1 MASAAHAQLAGG
13 SGPITGYHDN
23 PSECTS
29 CHFSNPAAFTATA
42 NITGPVSVLHGQLS
56 STFSLSGTGG
66 TRRGFNIAIY
76 RVSGNVKQTTA
87 FSNLS
92 AGINTPTSNE
102 LQHTVAESRT
112 SWSFRWTAPAT
123 LGSYRVYA
131 CVNPV
136 NNDGNDGALDGNAA
150 CDTYN
155 FSVTNQNPN
164 ALNDFNIITVA
175 EDSGLSGTFNVL
187 TNDVQTQGDAFSWD
201 STNTAGLSGSLQDN
215 SNGTYRFNPNGQ
227 FESLDS
233 GEFGST
239 TFTYTIE
246 ENAYAGY
253 TDTATVTLRVSGAN
267 DAPMAAQ
274 DGAVGAGNGHVT
286 VNEGAV
292 ANNVGNLLAND
303 SDVDVES
310 LTSSRAGPGC
320 AAVSPGEASAFTL
333 NTDGTFNY
341 THDGSEPLQDSFS
354 YCAYDGTAYSA
365 ARTVYIDIAPV
376 NDPPTISGFAG
387 SVGFTEQTPVVID
400 NSISFSDVDSS
411 QINRARL
418 TISANYA
425 AGDTL
430 ACGALPAGIAC
441 SSFDVPSRSLT
452 LSGVASYADYY
463 SAIGAVSFNSTSDN
477 PSLSARTVDL
487 DVRDEDLGT
496 SLDAQKTV
504 TITRSNDPPTLAPI
518 ANQVALENTGAD
530 PYTFTYTAVASD
542 VDVDDDINN
551 GAGSLSYSL
560 SGAPVG
566 MTVSNASPTHG
577 RISWNPPQ
585 TGVFGQVYGPISVL
599 IEDGDEDVSAPS
611 SVNFNV
617 TVSPPDGDGD
627 LVANYNDLCLTVADA
642 TNADNDGDGTPG
654 SDGGA
659 NDGGDVCDLDDDND
673 DMPDSYEI
681 ANFFDPFD
689 PADGAPTADADGD
702 GIPNDIEFLN
712 GSNSRFADEL
722 IDSTGYLTP
731 HELQPPSPSAVHPMA
746 TTAVASDYGPYRPGR
761 HIITWTGANSINPS
775 LGTSDQ
781 TLDIQP
787 LVNFAADQLAEEG
800 SAVTVNITLNGDAVS
815 WPTTAVTVD
824 YSVSGSAANPAD
836 HDALPSVV
844 TFNDQVYQQSI
855 VFNVAADGLTDPD
868 ESVVFTIDRV
878 NNAAIGSSNSHRVT
892 IVEANVAPQAS
903 LEFDQGGPLL
913 AAVYD
918 GDNGGNVNIAV
929 NATDLNAGQSLSY
942 DWSGSD
948 NSLVP
953 PGNTATWNLVGVSAG
968 NYLIDVAVTDDGTP
982 ARSTRVSRI
991 LNVLAGASAAL
1002 GAADSDND
1010 GRNDNDPLEGYGDDD
1025 DDGIPNYLDANSN
1038 GGSESNLIPD
1048 QTVDMSNSVLLQ
1060 TDPGLRIT
1068 RGKTAQAANNFGT
1081 LLTDSEI
1088 AQFGSASGTAP
1099 LNAADSSQHIAGIY
1113 DFEVSGLVPRAS
1125 ARVVIPLL
1133 SGIPRNAVYRKFNP
1147 ATGWSDFVID
1157 ANNGIASAV
1166 GALGA
1171 CPEPGSSAY
1180 RSGLN
1185 YLDSCIELRI
1195 QDGGPNDTDNSVN
1208 GIVTDPGTIG
1218 VQLSDPQAFEVE
1230 EGGGRM
1236 SPTMLAVL
1244 LLLSFMAIR
1253 RRGNGGMTD

>member
-1 MASAAHAQLAGG
+1 MGMTNAARAQLVAG
-13 SGPITGYHDN
+13 SGAITGYHGN

-29 CHFSNPAAFTATA
+29 CHFSSPAAFTATA
-42 NITGPVSVLHGQLS
+42 NISGPVSVFHDQLS
-56 STFSLSGTGG
+56 TTFTLTGTGG

-87 FSNLS
+87 FSSLS
-92 AGINTPTSNE
+92 AGINTPTNNE
-102 LQHTVAESRT
+102 LQHTAAESRT

-136 NNDGNDGALDGNAA
+136 NNDGSDGALDGNAA

-164 ALNDFNIITVA
+164 AVNDFNIITVG
-175 EDSGLSGTFNVL
+175 EDSGLSATFNVL
-187 TNDVQTQGDAFSWD
+187 TNDLQTQGDAFSWD

-215 SNGTYRFNPNGQ
+215 GDGTYRFNPNGQ

-267 DAPMAAQ
+267 DAPVANQ
-274 DGAVGAGNGHVT
+274 DGSVGAGNGHVT
-286 VNEGAV
+286 INEGAV
-292 ANNVGNLLAND
+292 ANNVGSLLAND
-303 SDVDVES
+303 TDVDVEALS
-310 LTSSRAGPGC
+310 ASRAGPGC
-320 AAVSPGEASAFTL
+320 AAVSPAEASAFTL
-333 NTDGTFNY
+333 NTDGTFDY
-341 THDGSEPLQDSFS
+341 THDGSEPVQDSFS

-365 ARTVYIDIAPV
+365 VRTVYVDIAPV
-376 NDPPTISGFAG
+376 NDPPSITGFAG
-387 SVGFTEQTPVVID
+387 SVGYTEQTPVVID

-411 QINRARL
+411 QINLVRL

-430 ACGALPAGIAC
+430 ACGALPAGISCA
-441 SSFDVPSRSLT
+441 SFDVPSRT
-452 LSGVASYADYY
+452 LSLSGLASYADYY

-477 PSLSARTVDL
+477 PSLSARTIDL

-496 SLDAQKTV
+496 SLDSQKTV
-504 TITRSNDPPTLAPI
+504 TITRANDPPTLAPI
-518 ANQVALENTGAD
+518 ANQAALENTVAD
-530 PYTFTYTAVASD
+530 PYTFTYTALASD
-542 VDVDDDINN
+542 VDVDDDVND
-551 GAGSLSYSL
+551 GGGSLSYSL
-560 SGAPVG
+560 SGAPAG
-566 MTVSNASPTHG
+566 MTVSSTSPAHG

-585 TGVFGQVYGPISVL
+585 TGVFGQVYGPISLL
-599 IEDGDEDVSAPS
+599 IEDGDEDVSAPN
-611 SVNFNV
+611 SVSFSV

-627 LVANYNDLCLTVADA
+627 LVANYDDLCLTVADA

-673 DMPDSYEI
+673 GMPDSYEI

-689 PADGAPTADADGD
+689 AADGAQDADGD
-702 GIPNDIEFLN
+702 GIDNTTEFLN
-712 GSNSRFADEL
+712 GSNPRFADL
-722 IDSTGYLTP
+722 SIDSSGYFTAYDLP
-731 HELQPPSPSAVHPMA
+731 QASPSAVHPQA
-746 TTAVASDYGPYRPGR
+746 TTALASDYGPYRPGR
-761 HIITWTGANSINPS
+761 HIITWTGANSANPA
-775 LGTSDQ
+775 LGTNDQ
-781 TLDIQP
+781 TLDIRP
-787 LVNFAADQLAEEG
+787 LVNFSADQLAAEG
-800 SAVTVNITLNGDAVS
+800 SAVTVNITLNGDAAS
-815 WPTTAVTVD
+815 WPATPATVN
-824 YSVSGSAANPAD
+824 YSVSGSAGNPAD
-836 HDALPSVV
+836 HDAAAGVV

-868 ESVVFTIDRV
+868 ESLVFTIDSAS
-878 NNAAIGSSNSHRVT
+878 NAAIGSSDSHRVT
-892 IVEANVAPQAS
+892 IVEANVAPQGS

-913 AAVYD
+913 ASVYD

-968 NYLIDVAVTDDGTP
+968 NYLIDVVVTDDGSP
-982 ARSTRVSRI
+982 ARATRVSRI

-1002 GAADSDND
+1002 GATDSDND

-1048 QTVDMSNSVLLQ
+1048 QTVDMSDSLLLQ

-1068 RGKTAQAANNFGT
+1068 RGKIAQAANNFGT

-1099 LNAADSSQHIAGIY
+1099 LNAADSSQHIGGIY
-1113 DFEVSGLVPRAS
+1113 DFEVSGLVPGAS

-1133 SGIPRNAVYRKFNP
+1133 SGIPRNAVYRKFNA
-1147 ATGWSDFVID
+1147 ATGWSDFTID

-1180 RSGLN
+1180 RTGLN
-1185 YLDSCIELRI
+1185 NLDSCIELRI

-1218 VQLSDPQAFEVE
+1218 VQLEDPEAFEVE

-1236 SPTMLAVL
+1236 SPLLLAVL
-1244 LLLSFMAIR
+1244 LSLSFMAIR
-1253 RRGNGGMTD
+1253 RQGNDGMTD